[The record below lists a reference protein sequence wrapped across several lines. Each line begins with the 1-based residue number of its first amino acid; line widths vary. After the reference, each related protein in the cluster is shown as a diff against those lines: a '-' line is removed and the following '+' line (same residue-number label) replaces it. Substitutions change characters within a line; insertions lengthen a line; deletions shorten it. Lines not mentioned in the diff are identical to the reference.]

1 MIGQIYAIFTLR
13 MGWRKKGPVV
23 EVSVSSIAVN
33 PNPNVMMKHSM
44 SSAPSLDKKERPGMN
59 NVDV

>member
-1 MIGQIYAIFTLR
+1 